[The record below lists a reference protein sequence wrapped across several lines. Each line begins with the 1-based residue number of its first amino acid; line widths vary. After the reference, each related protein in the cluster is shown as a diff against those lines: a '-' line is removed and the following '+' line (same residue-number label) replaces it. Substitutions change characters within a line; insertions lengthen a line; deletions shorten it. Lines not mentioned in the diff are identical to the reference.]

1 MKEIYYSVIIPHYNI
16 PQLLMRCLESIPVR
30 EEIQVIVV
38 DDCSPGA
45 DKYIEQY
52 PTLSRPYLEFYQTP
66 IGGSAGRARNV
77 GIEHAKGRWLTFVDS
92 DDFLTENAEQILDKY
107 KDRDEDVLFFRSES
121 VMSDDITKSSG
132 RHCFHYHFDNY
143 VKTDDDR
150 PLRYEFDAPWGK
162 FIKKSLIDK
171 HHIRFDEVRY
181 SNDTYFS
188 AAIGVFAKSIFV
200 PDELFYIV
208 TERAGS
214 LTSAPVMSLEEWRIR
229 FQSAMRVQALF
240 DENNV
245 KFKKYGFALFMLGY
259 WPINKKE
266 IVKEF
271 FRLSWKNKCRFFYVL
286 IREFQTSK

>member
-1 MKEIYYSVIIPHYNI
+1 MKEINYSVIIPHYNI
-16 PQLLMRCLESIPVR
+16 PHLLMRCLESIPVR
-30 EEIQVIVV
+30 EDIQVIVV

-45 DKYIEQY
+45 EKYIEQY
-52 PTLSRPYLEFYQTP
+52 PALSRPSLEFYQTP

-245 KFKKYGFALFMLGY
+245 KFKKYGFALFMLRY

-286 IREFQTSK
+286 IREFKTSK